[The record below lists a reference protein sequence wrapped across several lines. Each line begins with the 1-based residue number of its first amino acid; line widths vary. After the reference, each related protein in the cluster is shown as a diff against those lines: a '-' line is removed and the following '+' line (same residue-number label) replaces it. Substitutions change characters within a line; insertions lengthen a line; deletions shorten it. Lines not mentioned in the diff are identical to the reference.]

1 MWWALVTMAT
11 VGYGDLVPQ
20 TFVGKLIATLTA
32 ITGMLVI
39 ALPVAILGNN
49 F

>member
-1 MWWALVTMAT
+1 MAT
-11 VGYGDLVPQ
+11 VGYGDKIPSTLE
-20 TFVGKLIATLTA
+20 GKLIATLTA
-32 ITGMLVI
+32 VTGMLVI